1 MAEFGKLNFSV
12 ALNPTSAFPLD
23 ARCYFNSLALA
34 KAAAATAERV
44 GSKNTVYY
52 YGQRLMVDLLD
63 GTTPKWYIIQSD
75 GSLLEE
81 GSTLIGGATFTT
93 DSTLTLDTDNNVLKV
108 NTTEKIEPGNALPV
122 TSNAVYNQVGVIG
135 DLLETI

>member
-1 MAEFGKLNFSV
+1 MSTEFGKLNFSV
-12 ALNPTSAFPLD
+12 AFNPTSAFPLD

-63 GTTPKWYIIQSD
+63 GSTPKWYIIQSD
-75 GSLLEE
+75 RTLIEE
-81 GSTLIGGATFTT
+81 GKTLIGGASFDT
-93 DSTLTLDTDNNVLKV
+93 DQTLTLGADNVLKV
-108 NTTEKIEPGNALPV
+108 NVTEKIEPGNMLPV
-122 TSNAVYNQVGVIG
+122 TANAVYNQIGVVD
-135 DLLETI
+135 DLLENI

>member
-1 MAEFGKLNFSV
+1 MADFGKLNFAV

-44 GSKNTVYY
+44 GSTNTVYY
-52 YGQRLMVDLLD
+52 YGMRLMVDLLD
-63 GTTPKWYIIQSD
+63 GSTPKWYIIQAD
-75 GSLLEE
+75 GTLLDE
-81 GSTLIGGATFTT
+81 GQTLIGGGTSFTT
-93 DSTLTLDTDNNVLKV
+93 DETLTMKDSVLKV
-108 NTTEKIEPGNALPV
+108 NTTEKIEPGNMLPV
-122 TSNAVYNQVGVIG
+122 TANAVYNQIGVVD

>member
-1 MAEFGKLNFSV
+1 MADYGKLNFSV

-44 GSKNTVYY
+44 GSKDTVYY

-63 GTTPKWYIIQSD
+63 GSTPKWYIIQSN
-75 GSLLEE
+75 GTLIEE
-81 GSTLIGGATFTT
+81 GLTLIGGASFTT
-93 DSTLTLDTDNNVLKV
+93 DKTLTLGDDDVLKV
-108 NTTEKIEPGNALPV
+108 NTTEKIEPGNMLPV
-122 TSNAVYNQVGVIG
+122 TANAVYNQIGVVD